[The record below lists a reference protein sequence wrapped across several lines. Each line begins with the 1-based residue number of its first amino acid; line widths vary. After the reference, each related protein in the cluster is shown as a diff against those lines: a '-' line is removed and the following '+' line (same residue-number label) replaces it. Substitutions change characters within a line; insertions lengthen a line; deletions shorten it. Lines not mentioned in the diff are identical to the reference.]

1 MGENG
6 WEDREWEGRWEK
18 MEGRR
23 EGVGREEGGPPA
35 GRAVASTGNT
45 LAASTGAFALMELN
59 GIGSRA
65 ITSAW
70 EIFWE
75 SFVQM

>member
-23 EGVGREEGGPPA
+23 EEVGREEGENGREDREWEGRREDHPLGERLPA
-35 GRAVASTGNT
+35 P
-45 LAASTGAFALMELN
+45 
-59 GIGSRA
+59 A
-65 ITSAW
+65 IPEQHQQAPLH
-70 EIFWE
+70 
-75 SFVQM
+75 